1 VARADLGRGPRG
13 RHRAEPVSILGD
25 GLVDYFRRSLAQRMG
40 VVSIGPTIPVGPL
53 DLCPF
58 VRKTRDTR
66 VEAHHVPA
74 GQKTILAFQKG
85 EQPNSALLSCSPQV
99 VGFTIIPD

>member
-1 VARADLGRGPRG
+1 
-13 RHRAEPVSILGD
+13 
-25 GLVDYFRRSLAQRMG
+25 MG
-40 VVSIGPTIPVGPL
+40 VVSIGPTVSVGPL

-85 EQPNSALLSCSPQV
+85 EQPNSTLLSSSPQV
-99 VGFTIIPD
+99 VGFTIIPDYKIGGHLGDWTFLKTYFSLGD